1 MKTLLI
7 DSSYLMY
14 RSYFAYPNLTYN
26 SQPVGAFF
34 GFAKTI
40 LQLLQAYKP
49 DQLIFA
55 GDTSQPTWRHYN
67 YPEYK
72 AGRAKIENS
81 MVAQIPL
88 IQNWSA
94 KITQNNFRLAGWEAD
109 DIIFTVAV
117 QELTNYKSIN
127 QKKQAT
133 RIDKSKSNNL
143 LKVETDLSFDGHVPV
158 FGHQWSELLDE
169 ANQKANSIYVFSS
182 DRDLYQ
188 ILHLANL
195 KFINSN
201 KGVLDE
207 FGNSEFQTKYE
218 LDPLQWLDYKALVGD
233 GSDNLKGVDG
243 IGPKTATTFL
253 QQVGSLYNFYKA
265 VDMDNETFLRTASGQ
280 WQGQCYLA
288 QYLDNPKN
296 QNLITKLKDNHEI
309 VKITYTL
316 SALMLV
322 PSMQF
327 FTTGYDLTPGQV
339 DLENCGFK
347 SLITIQNKVQPVEQ
361 EGLF

>member
-14 RSYFAYPNLTYN
+14 RSYFAYPNLTHN
-26 SQPVGAFF
+26 NKPVGAFF

-40 LQLLQAYKP
+40 LQLIQAYKP

-55 GDTSQPTWRHYN
+55 GDTSEPTWRHYN

-72 AGRAKIENS
+72 AGRAKIEDS
-81 MVAQIPL
+81 MVVQIPL

-94 KITQNNFRLAGWEAD
+94 KITENNFRLAGWEAD

-117 QELTNYKSIN
+117 QELTNFKSIN
-127 QKKQAT
+127 L
-133 RIDKSKSNNL
+133 KSQTTKINKTASNNL
-143 LKVETDLSFDGHVPV
+143 LKNEIDMSFDGQVPV
-158 FGHQWSELLDE
+158 FGHQWSELLDG
-169 ANQKANSIYVFSS
+169 ANQLANSIYVFSS

-195 KFINSN
+195 QFINSA
-201 KGVLDE
+201 KGVLEE
-207 FGNSEFQTKYE
+207 FGNREFQAKYE

-243 IGPKTATTFL
+243 VGPKTATTFL

-265 VDMDNETFLRTASGQ
+265 LDMDNEVFVRTASGQ
-280 WQGQCYLA
+280 WQGQNNLTQYLA
-288 QYLDNPKN
+288 NTKN
-296 QNLITKLKDNHEI
+296 QALINKLKDNHEI

-322 PSMQF
+322 PAMKF
-327 FTTGYDLTPGQV
+327 HTTGYDLSLGQS
-339 DLENCGFK
+339 DLEACGFK
-347 SLITIQNKVQPVEQ
+347 SLVTIQNKVQPVEE